1 MFMTMAN
8 FQRLTISVLLILTVT
23 FLFFA
28 QTSQATKGPKIT
40 NKVSIRVN
48 VSARYTAYSMNRY
61 TLISLME
68 MSHWAELS
76 LVSMA
81 RRHLRQ
87 PRISG
92 LLLQERRALATK
104 ARLST
109 E

>member
-1 MFMTMAN
+1 MTMAN
-8 FQRLTISVLLILTVT
+8 FQRLTISVLLILTVS

-40 NKVSIRVN
+40 NKVSIRVIL
-48 VSARYTAYSMNRY
+48 RQRDTAYSMNRS
-61 TLISLME
+61 TLISLMV

-81 RRHLRQ
+81 KRHPKPL
-87 PRISG
+87 RISG
-92 LLLQERRALATK
+92 LLLQGKKVLATK
-104 ARLST
+104 VQLSI